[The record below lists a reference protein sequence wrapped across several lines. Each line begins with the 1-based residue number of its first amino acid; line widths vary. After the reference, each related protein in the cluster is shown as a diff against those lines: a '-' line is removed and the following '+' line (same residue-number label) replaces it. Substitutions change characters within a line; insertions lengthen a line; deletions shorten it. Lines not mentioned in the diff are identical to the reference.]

1 MLRSL
6 PSMKIFDWLSSMSES
21 YLLELYERAFLLQQK
36 RIWALETLRK
46 IEHGQLLTEAPEPA
60 KTELVNHLQSHL
72 RVAKECLNKVAE
84 DAGFESSAA
93 KLMDPSFVLGF
104 SGKPMTG
111 TLEKIIEQI
120 DMSEQEAGIHN
131 FASMCR
137 ELAVRH
143 EPFFED
149 VHEKILK
156 DVEFYRAFQWVGDDS
171 ASVPGPEKTTS
182 NDDEPEDNS

>member
-1 MLRSL
+1 MLGSL
-6 PSMKIFDWLSSMSES
+6 PSWKIFDWLFSMSES

-46 IEHGQLLTEAPEPA
+46 IEHGQLLAEAPA
-60 KTELVNHLQSHL
+60 ATKTELVNHLQSHL

-84 DAGFESSAA
+84 NAGFESSAA

-104 SGKPMTG
+104 SGKPMTA
-111 TLEKIIEQI
+111 TLETIIEQI
-120 DMSEQEAGIHN
+120 DMAEQEAGIHN

-149 VHEKILK
+149 VHEKIRK
-156 DVEFYRAFQWVGDDS
+156 DVEFYQAFQWVGDDS
-171 ASVPGPEKTTS
+171 SSVSGSRDATITEDDPEES
-182 NDDEPEDNS
+182 S

>member
-1 MLRSL
+1 
-6 PSMKIFDWLSSMSES
+6 MSES
-21 YLLELYERAFLLQQK
+21 YLIELYERAFLLQQK

-46 IEHGQLLTEAPEPA
+46 VERGQILSEAPEAA
-60 KTELVNHLQSHL
+60 KTDLVNHLQSHL
-72 RVAKECLNKVAE
+72 RIAKECLNKVADE
-84 DAGFESSAA
+84 AGYESSAG

-104 SGKPMTG
+104 SGKPMTA

-143 EPFFED
+143 EPYFED

-156 DVEFYRAFQWVGDDS
+156 DLEFYKAFQWVGDDS
-171 ASVPGPEKTTS
+171 SGAPEDDMKLVEDGPEES
-182 NDDEPEDNS
+182 S